1 MLRNRELRAALI
13 FISPAILFFLVF
25 WAAPVLL
32 ALYYSFT
39 DWQVGQTETWAGLA
53 NYTKLLSDPQFH
65 TAVLASMSIVLI
77 VMAVSLVLALGVAIV
92 LADPRIQAGRL
103 WRVSVIVP
111 VVTDWV
117 ATGLV
122 FQLFFLPN
130 QGVLA
135 SFGQSLG
142 IDALNSVRW
151 TTDAG
156 LAPWAIAIFVIW
168 KQTGLY
174 AIFFLAGLKGIPGDI
189 IEASKV
195 DGANAWQTFWRIRW
209 PMMTPLTVFVVVL
222 SFVTTLGLF
231 EPVYLLT
238 GGGPAGATRTLPL
251 FLFENFFTFGNSG
264 YASAAGIYFLLLSLM
279 FTFTAS
285 RILKDRDE
293 S

>member
-1 MLRNRELRAALI
+1 MLRNRELRVAAV

-39 DWQVGQTETWAGLA
+39 DWQVGQDETWTGVA
-53 NYTKLLSDPQFH
+53 NYAKLLSDPQFH

-189 IEASKV
+189 LEASKV
-195 DGANAWQTFWRIRW
+195 DGANSWQTFWRIRW
-209 PMMTPLTVFVVVL
+209 PMMTPVTVFVVVL
-222 SFVTTLGLF
+222 AFVTTLGLF

-279 FTFTAS
+279 FTYAAS

>member
-1 MLRNRELRAALI
+1 MLRSRELRVAAV

-32 ALYYSFT
+32 AAYYSLT
-39 DWQVGQTETWAGLA
+39 DWQVGGSETWVGFE
-53 NYTKLLSDPQFH
+53 NYAKLLSDPQFH
-65 TAVLASMSIVLI
+65 TAVWSSLTIVVI
-77 VMAVSLVLALGVAIV
+77 VMVISLLLALGVALV
-92 LADPRIQAGRL
+92 LSDPRIQAGRL
-103 WRVSVIVP
+103 WRVAVIIP

-135 SFGQSLG
+135 SLGQSLG
-142 IDALNSVRW
+142 IDALNTVRW

-156 LAPWAIAIFVIW
+156 LAPWAIAIFVVW

-174 AIFFLAGLKGIPGDI
+174 AIFFLAGLKGIPTDVL
-189 IEASKV
+189 EASKV
-195 DGANAWQTFWRIRW
+195 DGANSWQAFWRIRW
-209 PMMTPLTVFVVVL
+209 PMMTPVTVFVVVL
-222 SFVTTLGLF
+222 AFVTTLGLF

-264 YASAAGIYFLLLSLM
+264 YASAAGIYFLLLSLV
-279 FTFTAS
+279 FTYLAS
-285 RILKDRDE
+285 RILKDSLE
-293 S
+293 